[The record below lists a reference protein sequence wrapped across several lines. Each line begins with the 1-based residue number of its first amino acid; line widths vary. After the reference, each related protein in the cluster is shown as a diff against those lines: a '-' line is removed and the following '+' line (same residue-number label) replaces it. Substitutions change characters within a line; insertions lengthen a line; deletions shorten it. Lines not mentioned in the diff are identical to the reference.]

1 MFSTGFFKLEKPHSA
16 AYRVLLCKVAVG
28 KSLCLPVKSNK
39 VENLRITK
47 KDLETDVF
55 ESVFLKYE
63 DEQENSV
70 YKYDYVV
77 YDTDQVHP
85 EYLIDF
91 YFDETKET
99 NLKIP
104 NCDND
109 GCGEIATLFCINDK
123 VNLCGKC
130 NEEIH
135 ERGGLIAKHHEVVPI
150 EKVS

>member
-63 DEQENSV
+63 DE
-70 YKYDYVV
+70 
-77 YDTDQVHP
+77 
-85 EYLIDF
+85 
-91 YFDETKET
+91 
-99 NLKIP
+99 
-104 NCDND
+104 
-109 GCGEIATLFCINDK
+109 
-123 VNLCGKC
+123 
-130 NEEIH
+130 
-135 ERGGLIAKHHEVVPI
+135 
-150 EKVS
+150 